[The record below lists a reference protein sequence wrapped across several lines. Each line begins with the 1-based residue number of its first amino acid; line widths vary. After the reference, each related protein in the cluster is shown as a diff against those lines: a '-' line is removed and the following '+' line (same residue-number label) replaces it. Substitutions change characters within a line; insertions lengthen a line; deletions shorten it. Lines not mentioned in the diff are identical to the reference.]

1 MYVMHEKM
9 FRASLEAGNMPPVGL
24 VQTTLSMRDFD
35 CTLSVCHNDDCVKSN
50 HPEESKVLNHAAYPF
65 RFFKASGLFE
75 ITIPTVWHISSSG
88 QSPHVVTPFFN
99 AH

>member
-50 HPEESKVLNHAAYPF
+50 HPEESKVLSHAAYPTM
-65 RFFKASGLFE
+65 RP
-75 ITIPTVWHISSSG
+75 IPSDFSKHRDYLK
-88 QSPHVVTPFFN
+88 
-99 AH
+99 